1 VLNRQSPWPVLR
13 NVSWDVLPLVAGLF
27 VLVEGLARTGVIG
40 ILNELLRDA
49 VEASADGAAWGV
61 GIMVAVACNLINN
74 LPAGLIAGSVLA
86 ADHVPAQVTDA
97 VLIGVDLGPNLSIAG
112 SLATILWL
120 VTLRRERLDV
130 TMATFLRLGL
140 LVMPPALVLSIACM
154 ILFSPAS

>member
-1 VLNRQSPWPVLR
+1 L
-13 NVSWDVLPLVAGLF
+13 
-27 VLVEGLARTGVIG
+27 
-40 ILNELLRDA
+40 
-49 VEASADGAAWGV
+49 
-61 GIMVAVACNLINN
+61 NN
-74 LPAGLIAGSVLA
+74 LLNKNAIFSVT

-97 VLIGVDLGPNLSIAG
+97 ALIGVDLGPNLSIAG

-130 TMATFLRLGL
+130 TTATFLRLGL